1 MDIRSQQSSE
11 KVLIVDDDI
20 TMLIAMRSV
29 LEKHGFEVIEAKDAH
44 ESMEAF
50 ERLDLDIIILD
61 IELPDRNG
69 LSVCEEIRS
78 TRRGKQIPILMSTG
92 MDDHESINRA
102 YEVGATDFIVKPI
115 NWPIFGHRVR
125 YMLRAANAIADFRRA
140 EQLAL
145 RLGKVIESS
154 SNEIYIADAD
164 SLELQQANTSARENL
179 GYSSDELIQMRI
191 IDLMVE
197 YESNLFLPLLQRLKE
212 NRRPEAFISCQ
223 LRRKDGSHYPVE
235 VRLQLSQNDQSNLI
249 VAIVQDV
256 TERKMAE
263 DRMRRLAYYDSLT
276 GLPNRTLFTERLEL
290 MLKSACRN
298 HNKLAI
304 LFIDLD
310 NFKRIN
316 DSLGHTVGDALLK
329 ETSQR
334 LLTCIRQS
342 DMASRHLDIHEE
354 ISVSRL
360 GGDEFVIVLNK
371 IDHTDVAA
379 LVAKRLLDTL
389 SRPTSIEGHEIV
401 ITPSI
406 GIAIAPLD
414 SDSVESLLKNADT
427 AMYHAKNNGKN
438 NYQYYT
444 SAMNAMGV
452 ERLRLESEL
461 RRALENEELVVY
473 YQPQIDISSGKICA
487 AEALVRWHHPKFGLL
502 TPDYFISLAEEM
514 GIILELGEQ
523 VLFDACRS
531 AKAWQNKGLVLD
543 KISVNISS
551 IQFNQPNFVERIK
564 NILDGCGLD
573 PKYLQLEL
581 TESIIMNKL
590 ESTIRFLQELKNMGL
605 SISIDDFGTGY
616 SSLSYLKRFPIDEL
630 KIDKSFIVDVDKD
643 SQNEGIVTAIIAMA
657 NSLGLSMVA
666 EGVETES
673 QLEHVHK
680 LGVDIIQGYFFSE
693 PISEQGFKKY
703 LSENS
708 FSGKVRSPIIQNT
721 RLAGE
726 L

>member
-1 MDIRSQQSSE
+1 MDTRSQPYKEQI
-11 KVLIVDDDI
+11 LIVDDDI
-20 TMLIAMRSV
+20 TILIAMRSV
-29 LEKHGFEVIEAKDAH
+29 LEKHQFEVIEAKCASEALD
-44 ESMEAF
+44 AF

-69 LSVCEEIRS
+69 LEVCEKIRAHQ
-78 TRRGKQIPILMSTG
+78 RGKQIPILMSTG
-92 MDDHESINRA
+92 MDDQESISKA

-125 YMLRAANAIADFRRA
+125 YMLRASKAIADIREA

-154 SNEIYIADAD
+154 SNEIYIADAGT
-164 SLELQQANTSARENL
+164 LVLQQVNTSARENL
-179 GYSSDELIQMRI
+179 GYSSDELNQLNL
-191 IDLMVE
+191 IDLMVD
-197 YESNLFLPLLQRLKE
+197 YESNLFSPLMQRLRE
-212 NRRPEAFISCQ
+212 NRRPEAFISCE
-223 LRRKDGSHYPVE
+223 LLRKDGSHYPAE
-235 VRLQLSQNDQSNLI
+235 VRLQLSKGDNSDLLI
-249 VAIVQDV
+249 AIVQDV

-290 MLKSACRN
+290 MLKAAQRN
-298 HNKLAI
+298 QDKLAI

-316 DSLGHTVGDALLK
+316 DSLGHTIGDALLK
-329 ETSQR
+329 ETSKR

-342 DMASRHLDIHEE
+342 DLASRHLDIHEE

-389 SRPTSIEGHEIV
+389 SRPTNLEGHDIV

-406 GIAIAPLD
+406 GISIAPLD
-414 SDSVESLLKNADT
+414 SNNVESLLKHADT

-438 NYQYYT
+438 NYQYYSST
-444 SAMNAMGV
+444 MNASGV

-461 RRALENEELVVY
+461 RSALENDELVVY
-473 YQPQIDISSGKICA
+473 YQPQIDVVSGKICG
-487 AEALVRWHHPKFGLL
+487 AEALVRWQHPKYGLL

-514 GIILELGEQ
+514 GIILELGEH
-523 VLFDACRS
+523 VLFDACRC
-531 AKAWQNKGLVLD
+531 AKEWREKGLAIN
-543 KISVNISS
+543 KMSVNISS
-551 IQFNQPNFVERIK
+551 VQFNQPNFVERIK
-564 NILDGCGLD
+564 NILNSTGLN
-573 PKYLQLEL
+573 PKHLKLEL

-590 ESTIRFLQELKNMGL
+590 ESTIRFLQELKSMGL

-630 KIDKSFIVDVDKD
+630 KIDRSFIIDIETDP
-643 SQNEGIVTAIIAMA
+643 QNEGIVTAIIAMA
-657 NSLGLSMVA
+657 NSLNLSLVA
-666 EGVETES
+666 EGVETEK
-673 QLEHVHK
+673 QLEHVHQ
-680 LGVDIIQGYFFSE
+680 LGVDVIQGYFFSE
-693 PISEQGFKKY
+693 PIGEIDFEKF
-703 LSENS
+703 LSES
-708 FSGKVRSPIIQNT
+708 DFAGKIESTKTEQQQ
-721 RLAGE
+721 LAEG
-726 L
+726 